1 MRCIG
6 GVDISFSLN
15 PLSFHELHLLDAAD
29 PIPLWF
35 SLPEH
40 EYPPLLNRTTC
51 LSNRIVDWNVQR
63 IQELIRYGFYV
74 FGENLNDQKIFRFW
88 KNCSFQMHA
97 DFQSFRSP
105 SYMRKWFWTLLAG
118 EKFTENQLKSFLLL
132 RTEYIIQI
140 VIFDFKSVEIQPWK
154 PSQVYE

>member
-1 MRCIG
+1 
-6 GVDISFSLN
+6 
-15 PLSFHELHLLDAAD
+15 
-29 PIPLWF
+29 
-35 SLPEH
+35 
-40 EYPPLLNRTTC
+40 
-51 LSNRIVDWNVQR
+51 
-63 IQELIRYGFYV
+63 
-74 FGENLNDQKIFRFW
+74 
-88 KNCSFQMHA
+88 MHA